1 MPLAE
6 LHPLALHF
14 AAALLVAGPAFD
26 AAGLLLRR
34 EALLQAGRWNTLAG
48 TLACALAVVSGL
60 AAEGALGPHTRAG
73 TALLSLHHGLGYLLL
88 GIWAPVSIWRAA
100 SRLALPLRL
109 RTLYLAFAFAGA
121 ALVLGETALGS
132 SLVFRHGVGVSREA
146 REVKLPPAPPQG
158 EAKAN

>member
-34 EALLQAGRWNTLAG
+34 EALLQAGRWNTLVGA
-48 TLACALAVVSGL
+48 LACALAVLSGL
-60 AAEGALGPHTRAG
+60 AAESALGPHSRAG
-73 TALLSLHHGLGYLLL
+73 AALLSLHHGMGYLLL
-88 GIWAPVSIWRAA
+88 ALWAPVAIWRAA

-109 RTLYLAFAFAGA
+109 RTVYLAFAFAGA
-121 ALVLGETALGS
+121 ALVLGEAALGS
-132 SLVFRHGVGVSREA
+132 ALVYRHGVGVSREA
-146 REVKLPPAPPQG
+146 RDVKVPPAPALG
-158 EAKAN
+158 SAKEN